1 MTAASIVLIAVVVL
15 VLFTVIR
22 AVRIIPQ
29 AKAGVVERLGRYHRT
44 LSPGLA
50 IVIPYVDRV
59 RPLIDMREQVVSFA
73 PQPVIT

>member
-1 MTAASIVLIAVVVL
+1 MAFVLIAIVVL
-15 VLFTVIR
+15 VLFTLLR

-29 AKAGVVERLGRYHRT
+29 SKAGVVERLGKYHRT

-50 IVIPYVDRV
+50 IVIPYVDKV

-73 PQPVIT
+73 P